1 MHAFSRGTYGGS
13 QHWHGDCINGSVMLK
28 HTLHRRRPG
37 AGIVVGVS
45 SFEGGILDDDSS
57 ISILTTSN
65 NEPRLYGNCH
75 KLTLQESILA
85 YKSWRWIG

>member
-1 MHAFSRGTYGGS
+1 
-13 QHWHGDCINGSVMLK
+13 MLK

-37 AGIVVGVS
+37 AGIIVGVS
-45 SFEGGILDDDSS
+45 SLEGGVLDDVSS

-65 NEPRLYGNCH
+65 NEPRLYGNCDN
-75 KLTLQESILA
+75 KLTIQESILA